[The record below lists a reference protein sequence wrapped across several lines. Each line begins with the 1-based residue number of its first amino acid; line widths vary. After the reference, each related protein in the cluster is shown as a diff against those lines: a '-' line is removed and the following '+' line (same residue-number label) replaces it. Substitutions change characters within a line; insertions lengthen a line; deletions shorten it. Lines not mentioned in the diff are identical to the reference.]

1 MSFTPKG
8 ELGWAAGSPGLCERG
23 GVTGTGFRKPRFLLK
38 DLLHCTVRSPRL
50 NQPLFLLLLLQSCH
64 TTGVARLIRGIQCF
78 ASACCHSK
86 GYPRITYGLALS
98 SVTFPSPKSLLG
110 LQGLGFRTPT
120 RACLSGDSALRA
132 QEKVREKNVKLNA
145 TAGSSK

>member
-8 ELGWAAGSPGLCERG
+8 EPGWAAGSPGLCEYG
-23 GVTGTGFRKPRFLLK
+23 GVTGAGFRKPRFLLR
-38 DLLHCTVRSPRL
+38 DLLHCAVRSPRL
-50 NQPLFLLLLLQSCH
+50 TQPLFLLLQFYH
-64 TTGVARLIRGIQCF
+64 TTGVARLTRGIQCF
-78 ASACCHSK
+78 ASAGWHSK
-86 GYPRITYGLALS
+86 GYPWITSGLALS
-98 SVTFPSPKSLLG
+98 SVKFLSPNSLLG

-132 QEKVREKNVKLNA
+132 EEKVREKNVKLNA